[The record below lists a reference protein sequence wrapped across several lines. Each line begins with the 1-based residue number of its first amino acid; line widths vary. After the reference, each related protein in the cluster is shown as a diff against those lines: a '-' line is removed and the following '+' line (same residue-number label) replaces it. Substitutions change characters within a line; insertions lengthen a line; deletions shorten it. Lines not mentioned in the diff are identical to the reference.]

1 MGRIQSNVGIIT
13 GVPITDTVDQLI
25 AVSAQPRNALV
36 VRNQGLQQQQLAV
49 TQLTAQVLG
58 VQFAAEKLSNP
69 DVFQATTVNSSN
81 SSLLTANVTGQ
92 PVLGDYE
99 FTPVR
104 QAQTHQL
111 LGSGVASRTDPLGT
125 GTLRISSGGFVDN
138 AASLET
144 LNGGAGVQR
153 GKIKITDRSG
163 TSAVVDLRFAQTI
176 DDVLQAI
183 NQTDDIDVTAEATGD
198 SIRLVDNTGST
209 TANLQVQESG
219 GGSTAADL
227 GLVNID
233 VAASTATGQ
242 DILSLNENIL
252 LERLNDGAG
261 VSLNSSL
268 ADLSVTLSDGT
279 ALSIDFLAV
288 AGEGEEAGSER
299 TLGDLIE
306 TINAAD
312 PAKLQASISADG
324 DRLELTDLTGGAGEF
339 TVESALSGSVAED
352 LGLTGA
358 AVGGVITGTKLQQ
371 GLKSSLLTS
380 LSGGNGSADLGSID
394 ITNRAGATATVD
406 LSGAETLDEVI
417 DAINDA
423 GIDVSA
429 RVNDARN
436 GITITDNTGSSGSLI
451 IASADATNSAEAL
464 GLVVNDT
471 VSSFDTG
478 SLDRQT
484 VSEQTLLSELNGGRG
499 VAGNSFIIE
508 DGEGKSGAVNIA
520 ALGIETVGDVID
532 AVNGL
537 SLKVKAR
544 INDSGDGILLIDTSG
559 EGEISVR
566 ESGSG
571 TAAADL
577 HLLGGT
583 KEIDING
590 QLTTVV
596 DGSTV
601 FEFEIGE
608 EDSLEDLVDK
618 INASGAGV
626 SASIF
631 ADGSGATPFRLS
643 LVSQTAG
650 SEGELQIDARDTSFR
665 FTEITKAQDALL
677 LFGGSGSAG
686 ILASSS
692 SNTFDS
698 ILEGVE
704 LNITGTSDSPVTVSV
719 NQTSSQTI
727 SNLQLFVDSYNKLRD
742 SLDNFTFFNA
752 EENTKG
758 PLAGSNE
765 ALRVESE
772 VSALVTS
779 RFFNAGPI
787 QSLAEVGITIND
799 KGKLS
804 LDKARAEAKFASDAD
819 AVEEFFTTETV
830 GFANKVSALIETLA
844 GEESSLLVNRAVA
857 LQARIDVNTQRIDFF
872 TSRLERERENLLTK
886 FYNME
891 SVIGKLQNNLSAI
904 GAIQALPPL
913 TAASSS

>member
-1 MGRIQSNVGIIT
+1 MARIQSNVGIIT

-25 AVSAQPRNALV
+25 AVSAQPRTRLIN
-36 VRNQGLQQQQLAV
+36 RNQGLQQQQLAV
-49 TQLTAQVLG
+49 TQLTALVLG

-69 DVFQATTVNSSN
+69 SVFNASTVSSTN
-81 SSLLTANVTGQ
+81 PSLITANVTGE

-111 LGSGVASRTDPLGT
+111 LGSGVASRTDPIPT
-125 GTLRISSGGFVDN
+125 GTLRISSGGSVDE
-138 AASLET
+138 AVSLET
-144 LNGGAGVQR
+144 LNAGEGVQR

-163 TSAVVDLRFAQTI
+163 SSAVVDLRFAQTI

-183 NQTDDIDVTAEATGD
+183 NQTDDIDITAEATGD

-209 TANLQVQESG
+209 SANLQVQESG

-227 GLVNID
+227 GLSGID
-233 VAASTATGQ
+233 VASATATGQ
-242 DILSLNENIL
+242 DILSLDESVLI
-252 LERLNDGAG
+252 ERLNDGAG
-261 VSLNSSL
+261 VSFNSTL
-268 ADLSVTLSDGT
+268 ADLSVSLADGT
-279 ALSIDFLAV
+279 SLSIDFLA
-288 AGEGEEAGSER
+288 AASEGEEAGNEL
-299 TLGDLIE
+299 TLGDLIQ

-324 DRLELTDLTGGAGEF
+324 DRLELTDLTAGGGAF

-352 LGLTGA
+352 LGLTGT
-358 AVGGVITGTKLQQ
+358 AVGGVITGGKLLS

-380 LSGGNGSADLGSID
+380 LSGGNGSGSLGDLQLTDRS
-394 ITNRAGATATVD
+394 GATATVD
-406 LSGAETLDEVI
+406 LSAAETLDQAI
-417 DAINDA
+417 DAINTS
-423 GIDVSA
+423 GIGITAS
-429 RVNDARN
+429 VNDARN
-436 GITITDNTGSSGSLI
+436 GILIKDTSGGTGALI
-451 IASADATNSAEAL
+451 IESGDATDSAEAL
-464 GLVVNDT
+464 GIAVNDT
-471 VSSFDTG
+471 VKTFDSG
-478 SLDRQT
+478 SLHRQT
-484 VSEQTLLSELNGGRG
+484 VSEQTLLSDLNGGRG
-499 VAGNSFIIE
+499 VEGNSFIIE
-508 DGEGKSGAVNIA
+508 DSEGKSGAINIA
-520 ALGIETVGDVID
+520 ALGIETVGDVIE

-544 INDSGDGILLIDTSG
+544 LNDSGDGILLVDTSG
-559 EGEISVR
+559 NGEISVR

-571 TAAADL
+571 SAAADL
-577 HLLGGT
+577 HLLGGA
-583 KEIDING
+583 KEIDIDG
-590 QLTTVV
+590 TLTTVI

-608 EDSLEDLVDK
+608 DESLEDLVDK
-618 INASGAGV
+618 INASNAGV

-650 SEGELQIDARDTSFR
+650 SDGELQIDARDTSLN

-686 ILASSS
+686 ILASST
-692 SNTFDS
+692 SNNFDS
-698 ILEGVE
+698 ILDGVE
-704 LNITGTSDSPVTVSV
+704 LNISGTSTSAVTVSV
-719 NQTSSQTI
+719 SQTSSQTM

-742 SLDNFTFFNA
+742 ALDAFTFFNPDD
-752 EENTKG
+752 NTKG
-758 PLAGSNE
+758 PLTGTNE

-772 VSALVTS
+772 VSSLVTQ

-787 QSLAEVGITIND
+787 QSLAEVGISIND

-804 LDKARAEAKFASDAD
+804 LDRDRAETKFSAD
-819 AVEEFFTTETV
+819 AKAVEDFFTTETT
-830 GFANKVSALIETLA
+830 GFSNKVSALIETLA
-844 GEESSLLVNRAVA
+844 GEGSSLLVNRAVA
-857 LQARIDVNTQRIDFF
+857 LQARIDVNTERIDFF
-872 TSRLERERENLLTK
+872 TARLDRERENLLTT

-904 GAIQALPPL
+904 GSIQALAPL
-913 TAASSS
+913 VASG